1 MYNLVV
7 TDLDGTLLNTNH
19 RVDDYTK
26 KVLRDLY
33 TAKVNIVIATGR
45 SFVDAMRV
53 KEQLELDIPMITTN
67 GASLYDVDNTELF
80 RYILDEDVA
89 KKIVNMDYKK
99 YGEDIIIN
107 IISDEKWIVN
117 EKISKDH
124 IINEWTEPTWKYEF
138 YPKKEVNTKGITK
151 FFFFGEHDELVKLE
165 EYILSNFGDKVNCAF
180 TLPFC
185 FEIFSK
191 KATKG
196 NALIELAKLK
206 GYNLDN
212 AIAFGDGFN
221 DVEMLKVV
229 KKGFIMENASEELKL
244 KNLELEVIGK
254 NSDSSVAKKIKE
266 IFNI

>member
-107 IISDEKWIVN
+107 II
-117 EKISKDH
+117 
-124 IINEWTEPTWKYEF
+124 
-138 YPKKEVNTKGITK
+138 
-151 FFFFGEHDELVKLE
+151 
-165 EYILSNFGDKVNCAF
+165 
-180 TLPFC
+180 
-185 FEIFSK
+185 
-191 KATKG
+191 
-196 NALIELAKLK
+196 
-206 GYNLDN
+206 
-212 AIAFGDGFN
+212 
-221 DVEMLKVV
+221 
-229 KKGFIMENASEELKL
+229 
-244 KNLELEVIGK
+244 
-254 NSDSSVAKKIKE
+254 
-266 IFNI
+266 